1 MTRADFRAKWD
12 YEVAVFRRRRA
23 FVDAAAL
30 CEEILADFEAV
41 TVFEMD
47 AVLNLTQAA
56 AESGYSPD
64 HLGHLVRTGAIPNA
78 GHPHAPKIRRKDL
91 PLKPSRVRHRV
102 LADSLA
108 EGMRVG
114 IARSIV
120 GRSKQV
126 CEFVP

>member
-1 MTRADFRAKWD
+1 MTRADFRAKWA
-12 YEVAVFRRRRA
+12 YEVAAFRRRHA

-41 TVFEMD
+41 NVFEMD

-64 HLGHLVRTGAIPNA
+64 HLGALVRTGMIPNA
-78 GHPHAPKIRRKDL
+78 GRPHAPKIRRQDL
-91 PLKPSRVRHRV
+91 PLKPSRVRHRGF
-102 LADSLA
+102 ADSLA
-108 EGMRVG
+108 EGMRVQ

-120 GRSKQV
+120 GRSK
-126 CEFVP
+126 